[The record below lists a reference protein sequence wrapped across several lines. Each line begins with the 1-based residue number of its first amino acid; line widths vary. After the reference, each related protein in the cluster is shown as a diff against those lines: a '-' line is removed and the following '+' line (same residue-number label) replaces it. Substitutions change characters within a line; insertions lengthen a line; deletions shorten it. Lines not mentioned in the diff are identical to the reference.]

1 MTWDQSRRAY
11 YFGGEC
17 ISEVLEPE
25 GFASDCLS
33 GAAADLAFLERYCAP
48 DRRQRQNDGRY
59 RLITGTATCLRGVPI
74 ALVRCIISKITELV
88 PDADHATPG
97 WNWRQDLRPA
107 LVIGHLTRDVKI
119 KGARCG
125 LWVEDDK
132 LYFWANKDLLEA
144 VPPEGWEPY
153 GNSEGAGAR
162 SPMLRFSEPIS
173 WTGVGPGDAALPKP
187 VEAFLRRFAEGT
199 RASLWHEGPLVPR
212 EVCAARSS
220 DENAVDFDD
229 AADDPD
235 VDQARDTDHNPCGDE
250 APREQA
256 PGGAV
261 VSQAQA
267 SRGEPTLSEEIK
279 HAVAHD
285 RSMLAVLR
293 AVLVARIRTQLPN
306 FGQTELNKLIL
317 ATGYPAAR
325 APESDIADLVFVM
338 AASITNA
345 AGGRPDWK
353 EFAPATVQA
362 MRTGGALG
370 AHSLTTPVTAHD
382 LARWFDALRS
392 SLPANGRSQRMDRFL
407 NSAAKIAGSLQGNP
421 VALDRYILMG
431 VAGFCHWLQTHYEGD
446 ARALHDDMTLA
457 AAQAHDLVLRSMA
470 ALEQYPGIG
479 VAVAA
484 NFLKD
489 SQVPPLVALGVS
501 MANVEAG
508 WSAKP
513 DLHVLRFMAKLTRDV
528 PLHVGHKRQSLRVA
542 LRSFEQ
548 RPPVGAEPGCFPNS
562 YPFANGRRGEYRAI
576 EDIHHW
582 ADAVTTSALEIER
595 VLYLIGATRVEV
607 DSPSGL
613 VTINSAWYRHAEAA
627 IDCALERGVHRMS

>member
-1 MTWDQSRRAY
+1 
-11 YFGGEC
+11 
-17 ISEVLEPE
+17 
-25 GFASDCLS
+25 
-33 GAAADLAFLERYCAP
+33 
-48 DRRQRQNDGRY
+48 
-59 RLITGTATCLRGVPI
+59 
-74 ALVRCIISKITELV
+74 
-88 PDADHATPG
+88 
-97 WNWRQDLRPA
+97 
-107 LVIGHLTRDVKI
+107 
-119 KGARCG
+119 
-125 LWVEDDK
+125 
-132 LYFWANKDLLEA
+132 
-144 VPPEGWEPY
+144 
-153 GNSEGAGAR
+153 
-162 SPMLRFSEPIS
+162 
-173 WTGVGPGDAALPKP
+173 
-187 VEAFLRRFAEGT
+187 
-199 RASLWHEGPLVPR
+199 
-212 EVCAARSS
+212 
-220 DENAVDFDD
+220 
-229 AADDPD
+229 
-235 VDQARDTDHNPCGDE
+235 
-250 APREQA
+250 
-256 PGGAV
+256 
-261 VSQAQA
+261 
-267 SRGEPTLSEEIK
+267 
-279 HAVAHD
+279 
-285 RSMLAVLR
+285 MLAVLR